1 MNIGCLQKQMP
12 ILPNQ
17 QSPSENELI
26 QYLKENLSPE
36 EMHEIE
42 MQMADSAFVNDAIEG
57 LQAFQDKENIAKIT
71 QEINIE
77 LIKKTSKKKKRMGL
91 KSYQQQDWIQLI
103 AIIIILICLLSYFMV
118 QLFQKNFHH
127 TIK

>member
-1 MNIGCLQKQMP
+1 MANEGK

-17 QSPSENELI
+17 QSPSEDELI
-26 QYLKENLSPE
+26 QYLQENLSPE

-71 QEINIE
+71 QEINTE
-77 LIKKTSKKKKRMGL
+77 LIKKTSKKKKRKGL

-127 TIK
+127 NIK

>member
-1 MNIGCLQKQMP
+1 MANEEK

-17 QSPSENELI
+17 QSPSEDELI
-26 QYLKENLSPE
+26 QYLQENLSPE

-71 QEINIE
+71 QELNKE
-77 LIKKTSKKKKRMGL
+77 LIKKTSKKKKRKGL

-103 AIIIILICLLSYFMV
+103 AIIIILLCLLSYFMV
-118 QLFQKNFHH
+118 QLFEKNFHNI
-127 TIK
+127 IK

>member
-1 MNIGCLQKQMP
+1 MANEEK

-91 KSYQQQDWIQLI
+91 KSYQQQDWIQPI

>member
-1 MNIGCLQKQMP
+1 MANEVK

-17 QSPSENELI
+17 QSPSEDELI
-26 QYLKENLSPE
+26 QYLQENLSPE

-42 MQMADSAFVNDAIEG
+42 MQMADSAFVNDAVEG

-71 QEINIE
+71 QELNKE
-77 LIKKTSKKKKRMGL
+77 LIKKTSKKKKRKGL

-103 AIIIILICLLSYFMV
+103 AIIIILLCLLSYFMV
-118 QLFQKNFHH
+118 QLFEKNFHN

>member
-26 QYLKENLSPE
+26 QYLQENLSPE

-42 MQMADSAFVNDAIEG
+42 MQMAESAFVNDAVEG
-57 LQAFQDKENIAKIT
+57 LQAFQDKKNIAKLI
-71 QEINIE
+71 QELNQE
-77 LIKKTSKKKKRMGL
+77 LLKKTSKNRL
-91 KSYQQQDWIQLI
+91 
-103 AIIIILICLLSYFMV
+103 
-118 QLFQKNFHH
+118 
-127 TIK
+127 

>member
-1 MNIGCLQKQMP
+1 MANEGK

-17 QSPSENELI
+17 QSPSEDELI
-26 QYLKENLSPE
+26 QYLQENLSPE

-71 QEINIE
+71 QEINTE
-77 LIKKTSKKKKRMGL
+77 LIKKTSKKKKRKGL

-103 AIIIILICLLSYFMV
+103 AIIITLICLLSYFMV

>member
-1 MNIGCLQKQMP
+1 MANEGK

-17 QSPSENELI
+17 QSPSEDELI

-42 MQMADSAFVNDAIEG
+42 MQMADSAFINDAIEG

-71 QEINIE
+71 KEINIE

-91 KSYQQQDWIQLI
+91 KSYQKQDWIQLI

>member
-1 MNIGCLQKQMP
+1 MANEEK

>member
-1 MNIGCLQKQMP
+1 MANEGK

-17 QSPSENELI
+17 QSPSEDELI
-26 QYLKENLSPE
+26 QYLQENLSPE

-77 LIKKTSKKKKRMGL
+77 LIKKTSKKKKRKGL

>member
-1 MNIGCLQKQMP
+1 MANEEK

-77 LIKKTSKKKKRMGL
+77 LIKKTSKKKSRRL
-91 KSYQQQDWIQLI
+91 
-103 AIIIILICLLSYFMV
+103 
-118 QLFQKNFHH
+118 N
-127 TIK
+127 T

>member
-1 MNIGCLQKQMP
+1 MANEVK

-17 QSPSENELI
+17 QSPSEDELI
-26 QYLKENLSPE
+26 QYLQENLSPE

-42 MQMADSAFVNDAIEG
+42 MQMADSAFVNDAVEG

-71 QEINIE
+71 QQLNKE
-77 LIKKTSKKKKRMGL
+77 LIKKTSKKKKRKGL

-103 AIIIILICLLSYFMV
+103 AIIIILLCLLSYFMV
-118 QLFQKNFHH
+118 QLFEKNFHN

>member
-1 MNIGCLQKQMP
+1 MANEGK

-17 QSPSENELI
+17 QSPSEDELI
-26 QYLKENLSPE
+26 QYLQENLSPE

-71 QEINIE
+71 QEINTE
-77 LIKKTSKKKKRMGL
+77 LIKKTSKKKKRKGL

>member
-1 MNIGCLQKQMP
+1 MANEGK

-17 QSPSENELI
+17 QSPSEDELI
-26 QYLKENLSPE
+26 QYLQENLSPE

-42 MQMADSAFVNDAIEG
+42 MQMVDSAFVNDAIEG

-77 LIKKTSKKKKRMGL
+77 LIKKTSKKKKRKGL